1 MKFWN
6 QNLEEEKERNRERNM
21 EKRMTLDQVLEWTL
35 VLLITGTIIVV
46 GNLIGYEHNII
57 ESIPGMLI
65 LVGISVVGLILAK
78 VIPINMPAMCYIS
91 IIGILLALPM
101 SPTSDFVVEA
111 TNKVELM
118 AICTPV
124 LAYTGISIGK
134 SWAEFK
140 KIGWIGVVVTLLVM
154 FGTFFTSALF
164 AEILIRITK

>member
-1 MKFWN
+1 
-6 QNLEEEKERNRERNM
+6 M
-21 EKRMTLDQVLEWTL
+21 EKTITLEQILEWTL
-35 VLLITGTIIVV
+35 VLLITGTIILV
-46 GNLIGYEHNII
+46 GNLIGYQHHII
-57 ESIPGMLI
+57 DSIPGMLI
-65 LVGISVVGLILAK
+65 LVGISIIGMILAK

-101 SPTSDFVVEA
+101 SPTSSFVVEA
-111 TNKVELM
+111 TSKVELM

-140 KIGWIGVVVTLLVM
+140 KIGWRGVVVTLLVM

-164 AEILIRITK
+164 AEILIQITK

>member
-1 MKFWN
+1 
-6 QNLEEEKERNRERNM
+6 M
-21 EKRMTLDQVLEWTL
+21 EKTITLEQILEWTL
-35 VLLITGTIIVV
+35 VLLITGTIILV
-46 GNLIGYEHNII
+46 GNLIGYQHHII
-57 ESIPGMLI
+57 DSIPGMLI
-65 LVGISVVGLILAK
+65 LVGISIIGMILAK

-101 SPTSDFVVEA
+101 SPTSNFVVEA
-111 TNKVELM
+111 TSKVELM

-140 KIGWIGVVVTLLVM
+140 KIGWRGVVVTLLVM

-164 AEILIRITK
+164 AEILIQITK